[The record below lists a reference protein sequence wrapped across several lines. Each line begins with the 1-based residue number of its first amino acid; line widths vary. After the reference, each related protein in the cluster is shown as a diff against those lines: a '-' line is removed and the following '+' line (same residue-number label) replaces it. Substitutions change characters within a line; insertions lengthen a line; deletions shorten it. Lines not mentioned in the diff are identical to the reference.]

1 MIIQKNISLKNFTTI
16 HIGGSSK
23 NIYFPESKEDILNLK
38 KILLLPKTLMVA
50 NAAGHEQAMA
60 EYVIGTVLALSLD
73 LISTHNNF
81 KSGSWEKTGTLSDP
95 KSMHNEVSK
104 KTLGILGYG
113 QIGVEVSKRAQS
125 LGMQTYG
132 IKR

>member
-1 MIIQKNISLKNFTTI
+1 
-16 HIGGSSK
+16 
-23 NIYFPESKEDILNLK
+23 
-38 KILLLPKTLMVA
+38 MVA

-95 KSMHNEVSK
+95 KSMHNEVYR

-113 QIGVEVSKRAQS
+113 QIGVESFQKSTITWNADIRNQ
-125 LGMQTYG
+125 
-132 IKR
+132 